1 MITLTEAL
9 AELKLIKSKIDKK
22 RTFILQNL
30 GRQEG
35 AKDQL
40 EKNGGTDKVLAS
52 EMQAVNDLMERL
64 VRIRSAI
71 ASANAST
78 TVDILGVKRT
88 IADWLVWRRDVA
100 PLIKDFERHILS
112 GINGLKQNAKNS
124 GFRVVNAAGEASVP
138 TDVIIC
144 LDEKGLSETSERIQE
159 ILDTLDGKLSLHNAT
174 VQIEAA

>member
-22 RTFILQNL
+22 KTFIMSNL

-40 EKNGGTDKVLAS
+40 EKSGGTPEVLKS

-64 VRIRSAI
+64 VRIRSSI
-71 ASANAST
+71 ASANTATS
-78 TVDILGVKRT
+78 VEILGVKRT

-100 PLIKDFERHILS
+100 PLIKDFERSVTS
-112 GINGLKQNAKNS
+112 GISQLKNS
-124 GFRVVNAAGEASVP
+124 AKSQGFRVVGNQGEAAVP

-144 LDEKGLSETSERIQE
+144 LDEKVLSEKSEHIQE
-159 ILDTLDGKLSLHNAT
+159 VLDTLDGKLSLHNAT
-174 VQIEAA
+174 VQVEAA